1 MKTSQYA
8 IEIRISETIRSND
21 VTWFEPYTLTPQPT
35 GGSLIRG
42 EVADQ
47 SELYG
52 LLNRLRDFNLSLVS
66 LQVIPLINQI
76 SKEIK

>member
-1 MKTSQYA
+1 MKTPQYA

-21 VTWFEPYTLTPQPT
+21 ITWFEPYSLTPKPD
-35 GGSLIRG
+35 GGSTITG
-42 EVADQ
+42 EITDQ

-66 LQVIPLINQI
+66 LQVLPLINQI
-76 SKEIK
+76 PKELQ